1 GDARPPVLPAP
12 AAHSTLCRNTL
23 MYFNHEAQAKI
34 VQRFH
39 FALREG
45 GFLVLGKAE
54 MLLNF
59 IGVFEPVDLKQRVF
73 MKLRMDL
80 GSDRLLSGY
89 PEREDRMLL
98 TGTPA

>member
-34 VQRFH
+34 VHRFH

-59 IGVFEPVDLKQRVF
+59 VGAFTPVDLKQRVF
-73 MKLRMDL
+73 MKMRVDN
-80 GSDRLLSGY
+80 GADRLLSGY
-89 PEREDRMLL
+89 PEHEERTLL
-98 TGTPA
+98 MG